1 MLHWLKRLIKFSK
14 CFWKLEK
21 RIYKEIENNDVEL
34 KLNSG
39 VTEIIS
45 ENNVAKSV
53 KLDNG
58 ETVNFDIA
66 LFSIGITPNID
77 FLPKELKTDSGKIT
91 VNDNLKQILKMC
103 MPLEIVFLTNITKLA
118 EIYTLHLEM

>member
-1 MLHWLKRLIKFSK
+1 MITLIEKADQIFPNISENLK
-14 CFWKLEK
+14 K
-21 RIYKEIENNDVEL
+21 RIYKEIEKNNVTL

-39 VTEIIS
+39 VSEIIS

-58 ETVNFDIA
+58 ETVDFDIA

-77 FLPKELKTDSGKIT
+77 FLPKELKTDSGK
-91 VNDNLKQILKMC
+91 LL
-103 MPLEIVFLTNITKLA
+103 
-118 EIYTLHLEM
+118 